1 MLHLFYVQKLFFYSL
16 LIIGFVACS
25 PKAYFT
31 SEIRTKAE
39 DKQIDLKQLQYY
51 IDSDI
56 ELVREVKNDT
66 AKVSSG
72 KIIFSNGKYLQVITL
87 KANTKGVCTNVYPN
101 RLNIAF
107 EDGDNR
113 YITFGIPKFSYQP
126 SKPYELY
133 FSDARGASTNSILYE
148 GQVYQIKS
156 IQKLPKLQIIKS
168 EIDKKD
174 TKKRSMKGRK
184 VSGKKVGS

>member
-1 MLHLFYVQKLFFYSL
+1 VQKQILYTI
-16 LIIGFVACS
+16 LIAVLVSCS

-31 SEIRTKAE
+31 SEIRAKAE
-39 DKQIDLKQLQYY
+39 AKQIDMKQLQYY
-51 IDSDI
+51 IDSDL
-56 ELVREVKNDT
+56 ELIREVKNDT

-72 KIIFSNGKYLQVITL
+72 RIIFSNGKYLQIITL

-113 YITFGIPKFSYQP
+113 FITFGISKFSNQFG
-126 SKPYELY
+126 KPYELY
-133 FSDARGASTNSILYE
+133 FSDAKGTTPNTILYE
-148 GQVYQIKS
+148 GQLYTIN
-156 IQKLPKLQIIKS
+156 INQKLPKLQIIKS

-174 TKKRSMKGRK
+174 TKKRNMKGRK
-184 VSGKKVGS
+184 VSGKKVEK